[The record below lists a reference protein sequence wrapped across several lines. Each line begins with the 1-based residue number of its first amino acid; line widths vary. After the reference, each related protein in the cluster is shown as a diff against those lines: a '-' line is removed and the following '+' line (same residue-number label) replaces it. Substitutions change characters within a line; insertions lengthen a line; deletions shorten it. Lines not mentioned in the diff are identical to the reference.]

1 MKISFIV
8 LMATLAL
15 CAQAQDGKIK
25 FKDDDE
31 PAAPTNPGPVG
42 VRNGADSITVEA
54 AGAPGAVPNAAEN
67 DPRFFGGPIG
77 GALIGGALGA
87 VAGGVIGGVSQNA
100 GGYGGN
106 A

>member
-15 CAQAQDGKIK
+15 CARAQDGKIK

-31 PAAPTNPGPVG
+31 PAAPNNPVG

-54 AGAPGAVPNAAEN
+54 AGAPGVAPNAAEN
-67 DPRFFGGPIG
+67 DPRFFGTGPIG

-87 VAGGVIGGVSQNA
+87 VAGGVLGGVTQNA
-100 GGYGGN
+100 GGYGGGN